1 MTISVMKDCIE
12 HSYDRYLLKESFDK
26 KRARQNFNRL
36 MDLLESGELR
46 VADRDDGSWSV
57 NAWIKKGII
66 LGFYLGN
73 ISINEAMTWPQ
84 FRDKDTFPL
93 RKIDKYNKFR
103 VIPPAAAIRRGAYVG
118 NGAVIIT
125 PAFVNIGAYVDADS
139 VVEGTVGSCAQI
151 GANCHL
157 SAGSVIG
164 GVLAPAESLPVIVG
178 DNVFIGANSSVT
190 QGVIVS
196 DLVTIGSGVFVSR
209 STPVLDPVNSVVYTA
224 YGTHV
229 MEKRSWDNMVI
240 YKVGELI
247 QAKETA
253 YAPEIPRGA
262 VVIPGFCLSK
272 NGLVKIAPMIVRYIT
287 DIRERFY
294 EADESLKREF
304 EEL

>member
-139 VVEGTVGSCAQI
+139 VVEGTVEGAGPSCW
-151 GANCHL
+151 
-157 SAGSVIG
+157 S
-164 GVLAPAESLPVIVG
+164 
-178 DNVFIGANSSVT
+178 
-190 QGVIVS
+190 
-196 DLVTIGSGVFVSR
+196 
-209 STPVLDPVNSVVYTA
+209 
-224 YGTHV
+224 THV
-229 MEKRSWDNMVI
+229 CPTVRNSCCGSRNRNGGRPTCVLSPRSSGD
-240 YKVGELI
+240 
-247 QAKETA
+247 
-253 YAPEIPRGA
+253 RGA
-262 VVIPGFCLSK
+262 GD
-272 NGLVKIAPMIVRYIT
+272 T
-287 DIRERFY
+287 H
-294 EADESLKREF
+294 
-304 EEL
+304 